1 MPPDSLV
8 VGAQVFG
15 SVCAISATAGM
26 TWRFARLWGIVI
38 DASGVVICLASS
50 TCIGYTP
57 VARDDTGMTMCI
69 VGVDRVV
76 RCAVAIVVA
85 VFV

>member
-1 MPPDSLV
+1 MPPVSLV

-15 SVCAISATAGM
+15 RVCAISAAAGM
-26 TWRFARLWGIVI
+26 TWRFARLWVIVV
-38 DASGVVICLASS
+38 DASGVGLRSASS
-50 TCIGYTP
+50 ACIGYTP

-76 RCAVAIVVA
+76 WCAVAIVVA